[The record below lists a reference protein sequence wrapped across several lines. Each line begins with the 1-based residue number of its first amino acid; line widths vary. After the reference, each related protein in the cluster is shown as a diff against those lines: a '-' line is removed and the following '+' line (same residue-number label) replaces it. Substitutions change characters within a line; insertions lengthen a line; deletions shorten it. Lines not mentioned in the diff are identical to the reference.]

1 MDGGSGLQFL
11 VFDNLKSLAVLRYRK
26 RLTVPAIS
34 LYFYGVTAITPYR
47 QESDAAMVVEDG
59 KIIQFGPHSEV
70 EPPAGA
76 LRIDLQGRYM
86 LPGFIDCH
94 VHGGLG
100 EDFSTADQAGI
111 EKIERFYA
119 AHGTTSLLATVY
131 PQPEKPYFETLD
143 RLVSACWPGRPGR
156 ILEGIHLEGPFMNP
170 KMHGA
175 IRADYMWKP
184 TLKDWRR
191 IYDRGGE
198 TIRAMTISPEMPGAL
213 EVTRDAAMRG
223 VHLAIGHS
231 DALYEQVAEA
241 IDNGLEGVTHIFNA
255 MRPMHHRKP
264 GVLVGTLLRD
274 ELFVE
279 VIADAVHVHP
289 AVLQLLLKV
298 KTHDKIILVTD
309 AICAAGMAEGQYEFS
324 GQPVVVSDGRA
335 YLTDPASET
344 GRSDTLAGS
353 TLTMDKAVWTMV
365 REAGA
370 TLPQAV
376 QMASLNPA
384 RILRMKYRRGIL
396 AVGKDADMVVMDK
409 DLRVQ
414 ATLKAGRVLYCD
426 PASELNLW
434 PAAALQ
440 ATEA

>member
-1 MDGGSGLQFL
+1 
-11 VFDNLKSLAVLRYRK
+11 
-26 RLTVPAIS
+26 VPSIP
-34 LYFYGVTAITPYR
+34 LYFYGLTAITPYR
-47 QESDAAMVVEDG
+47 QEANAAMVVENG
-59 KIIQFGPHSEV
+59 KITQFGPHEDV
-70 EPPAGA
+70 APPAGA
-76 LRIDLQGRYM
+76 LRVNLEGRYM

-94 VHGGLG
+94 VHGGVG
-100 EDFSTADQAGI
+100 HDFCTADTTGI
-111 EKIERFYA
+111 VNIERFYA

-143 RLVSACWPGRPGR
+143 RLVAACKADRPSR

-170 KMHGA
+170 VMHGA
-175 IRADYMWKP
+175 IRADYMWP
-184 TLKDWRR
+184 PSLDAWRR
-191 IYDRGGE
+191 IYQRANS
-198 TIRAMTISPEMPGAL
+198 TIKAMTISPEIPGAL
-213 EVTRDAAMRG
+213 AVTRDAAMRG
-223 VHLAIGHS
+223 IHLAIGHS
-231 DALYEQVAEA
+231 EASYEQVSEA

-289 AVLQLLLKV
+289 AVLQLLLKI

-324 GQPVVVSDGRA
+324 GQPVVVSQGRA
-335 YLTDPASET
+335 YLTDPKTAT

-353 TLTMDKAVWTMV
+353 TLTMDRAVWTMV

-370 TLPQAV
+370 SLTHAA
-376 QMASLNPA
+376 QMASLNAA
-384 RILRMKYRRGIL
+384 RILRMKHCRGIL
-396 AVGKDADMVVMDK
+396 AVGKDADIVIMDK

-414 ATLKAGRVLYCD
+414 ATIKSGRVLYCD
-426 PASELNLW
+426 PASGLNLW
-434 PAAALQ
+434 PVATLQPAEAA
-440 ATEA
+440 